1 MTPATRILSSVAAI
15 LVIAGCTNYY
25 EIPIETP
32 IKPKLDVSAF
42 QRVLVAGFI
51 AGGTDD
57 VDGNLETTRLLRSQL
72 RTKSELRVID
82 TDVLP
87 LMEVATEA
95 PGTPDAKAEPTRPAA
110 AAEGSD
116 GKEGKDDRAAQQVS
130 KGEQTSK
137 SEQGSKS
144 EQAPKSEQKGEAPQA
159 ATPDKPAAIKDAKD
173 LEPYEHIF
181 ADVEYWKKIG
191 EEYQNP
197 LIVTGTVMFTP
208 HQRSGIVQREEEVYD
223 SFGRRRVVP
232 VRTYMERKGY
242 ILQPKFVFID
252 GRTGTVMHS
261 ENFREEVLYN
271 ANQSTP
277 ALSSYFELM
286 DRLIPSFLSTLSSQ
300 KIKGTRV
307 LLQ

>member
-1 MTPATRILSSVAAI
+1 MTARPARTRSCAAAVVLTA
-15 LVIAGCTNYY
+15 LVSAACTNYY

-32 IKPKLDVSAF
+32 IRPKLDVSAF

-51 AGGTDD
+51 AGGSED

-87 LMEVATEA
+87 LMDVATE
-95 PGTPDAKAEPTRPAA
+95 DRPAA
-110 AAEGSD
+110 AAAAEGD
-116 GKEGKDDRAAQQVS
+116 AA
-130 KGEQTSK
+130 
-137 SEQGSKS
+137 
-144 EQAPKSEQKGEAPQA
+144 
-159 ATPDKPAAIKDAKD
+159 AAIKEDAD
-173 LEPYEHIF
+173 LEQYEHVF
-181 ADVEYWKKIG
+181 ADVDYWKRIG
-191 EEYQNP
+191 EEYQQP
-197 LIVTGTVMFTP
+197 LIVTGTVMFAP
-208 HQRSGIVQREEEVYD
+208 QARSGIVQRDQEVYD

-242 ILQPKFVFID
+242 VLRPRFIFID
-252 GRTGTVMHS
+252 GRTGTVLHS
-261 ENFREEVLYN
+261 ENYREEILYN
-271 ANQSTP
+271 ANQQSP

-300 KIKGTRV
+300 RIKGTRI

>member
-1 MTPATRILSSVAAI
+1 MTGRLARIARTTRILSSVAAI
-15 LVIAGCTNYY
+15 LLIAGCTNYY

-87 LMEVATEA
+87 LMEVANEDKGE
-95 PGTPDAKAEPTRPAA
+95 PQELKADSARTDGKADGA
-110 AAEGSD
+110 SD
-116 GKEGKDDRAAQQVS
+116 GKEGKSD
-130 KGEQTSK
+130 
-137 SEQGSKS
+137 
-144 EQAPKSEQKGEAPQA
+144 PKVEARGEAPQPA
-159 ATPDKPAAIKDAKD
+159 SADKAPVIKDAKD
-173 LEPYEHIF
+173 LEPYEHLF

-197 LIVTGTVMFTP
+197 LIVTGTVLFTP
-208 HQRSGIVQREEEVYD
+208 HSQSGMVQRERETFD
-223 SFGRRRVVP
+223 RLGRRYVEP
-232 VRTYMERKGY
+232 VREYMERKGF
-242 ILQPKFVFID
+242 ILQEKFIFID
-252 GRTGTVMHS
+252 GRSGTQIYS
-261 ENFREEVLYN
+261 EALREERLYN
-271 ANQSTP
+271 QNDNTP

-286 DRLIPSFLSTLSSQ
+286 DEIIPRFLSTLSTQRVRGS
-300 KIKGTRV
+300 RV
-307 LLQ
+307 LIK

>member
-1 MTPATRILSSVAAI
+1 MTGRLARIARTTRILSSVAAI
-15 LVIAGCTNYY
+15 LLIAGCTNYY

-87 LMEVATEA
+87 LMEVANEDKGA
-95 PGTPDAKAEPTRPAA
+95 PQEVKAEPAKTDGASDGREGKSEPK
-110 AAEGSD
+110 AEG
-116 GKEGKDDRAAQQVS
+116 R
-130 KGEQTSK
+130 
-137 SEQGSKS
+137 
-144 EQAPKSEQKGEAPQA
+144 GEAPQ
-159 ATPDKPAAIKDAKD
+159 PASAEKQAVIKDSKD

-252 GRTGTVMHS
+252 GRTGTVLHS

-307 LLQ
+307 LLE

>member
-1 MTPATRILSSVAAI
+1 MTGRLARIRRTARTTRILSSVAAI
-15 LVIAGCTNYY
+15 LFIAGCTNYY

-72 RTKSELRVID
+72 RTKSDLRVID

-87 LMEVATEA
+87 LMDVAVQENA
-95 PGTPDAKAEPTRPAA
+95 PQEAKAEPVRSNNSG
-110 AAEGSD
+110 AEG
-116 GKEGKDDRAAQQVS
+116 EA
-130 KGEQTSK
+130 KG
-137 SEQGSKS
+137 
-144 EQAPKSEQKGEAPQA
+144 PKGEAKAEPKGEAKAEPKGEKGEGPQA
-159 ATPDKPAAIKDAKD
+159 ATPEKPAAIKDAKD
-173 LEPYEHIF
+173 LEPYEHVF

>member
-1 MTPATRILSSVAAI
+1 MTGRLARTVRTTRILSSVAAI
-15 LVIAGCTNYY
+15 LLIAGCTNYY

-72 RTKSELRVID
+72 RTKSDLRVID

-87 LMEVATEA
+87 LIEVANDDKGA
-95 PGTPDAKAEPTRPAA
+95 PQEVKAEPAKTNGA
-110 AAEGSD
+110 SD
-116 GKEGKDDRAAQQVS
+116 GKEGTD
-130 KGEQTSK
+130 GK
-137 SEQGSKS
+137 SESKA
-144 EQAPKSEQKGEAPQA
+144 EARGEAPQPA
-159 ATPDKPAAIKDAKD
+159 SADKAPAIKDAKD
-173 LEPYEHIF
+173 LEPYEHVF

-242 ILQPKFVFID
+242 ILQPKFIFID

-307 LLQ
+307 LLE

>member
-1 MTPATRILSSVAAI
+1 MTGRLVRIARTPRTRILSSFAAI
-15 LVIAGCTNYY
+15 LLIAGCTNYY

-32 IKPKLDVSAF
+32 IKPKLDVSSF
-42 QRVLVAGFI
+42 QRVLVAGFL

-87 LMEVATEA
+87 LMEVAVEDTAPEVKTESGRTDKTEA
-95 PGTPDAKAEPTRPAA
+95 G
-110 AAEGSD
+110 AEGKPES
-116 GKEGKDDRAAQQVS
+116 RA
-130 KGEQTSK
+130 ETR
-137 SEQGSKS
+137 
-144 EQAPKSEQKGEAPQA
+144 GEAPQP
-159 ATPDKPAAIKDAKD
+159 ATPEKASAIKDAKD

-208 HQRSGIVQREEEVYD
+208 HARSGIVQREEEVYD

-242 ILQPKFVFID
+242 ILQPKFIFID

-286 DRLIPSFLSTLSSQ
+286 DRLIPSVLSTLSSQ

>member
-15 LVIAGCTNYY
+15 LFIAGCTNYY

-72 RTKSELRVID
+72 RTKSDLRVID

-87 LMEVATEA
+87 LMDVATEA
-95 PGTPDAKAEPTRPAA
+95 PGTPEVKAEPPKPAPAA
-110 AAEGSD
+110 DGAEGREGREGRE
-116 GKEGKDDRAAQQVS
+116 GKEGKEGKA
-130 KGEQTSK
+130 E
-137 SEQGSKS
+137 
-144 EQAPKSEQKGEAPQA
+144 PKTEPRGEAPQA

>member
-1 MTPATRILSSVAAI
+1 MTCRRSSASWSPDS
-15 LVIAGCTNYY
+15 L
-25 EIPIETP
+25 
-32 IKPKLDVSAF
+32 
-42 QRVLVAGFI
+42 

-87 LMEVATEA
+87 LMEVATEDA
-95 PGTPDAKAEPTRPAA
+95 GTPEAKAEPAKTDKIESGGEGRPEPK
-110 AAEGSD
+110 AE
-116 GKEGKDDRAAQQVS
+116 A
-130 KGEQTSK
+130 
-137 SEQGSKS
+137 
-144 EQAPKSEQKGEAPQA
+144 KGEAPQQ
-159 ATPDKPAAIKDAKD
+159 ATPEKASAIKDAKD

-208 HQRSGIVQREEEVYD
+208 AARSGIVQREEEVYD

-242 ILQPKFVFID
+242 ILQPKFIFID